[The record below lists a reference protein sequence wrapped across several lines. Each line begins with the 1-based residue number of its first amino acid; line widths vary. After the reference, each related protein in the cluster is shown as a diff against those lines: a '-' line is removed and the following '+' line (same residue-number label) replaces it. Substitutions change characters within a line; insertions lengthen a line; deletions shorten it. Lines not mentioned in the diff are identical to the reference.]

1 MLLWDCSSFNGD
13 AAFDERAED
22 HRQLASHA
30 AAGNLS
36 NCTLKSTSLSW
47 MMNISNWD
55 ENPPSKF
62 GEANVCEWNLEI
74 L

>member
-1 MLLWDCSSFNGD
+1 MLLWDCSSFKGA
-13 AAFDERAED
+13 AAFDEGAED
-22 HRQLASHA
+22 YGQLASRA
-30 AAGNLS
+30 AAGYLS
-36 NCTLKSTSLSW
+36 DGTLKSTSLSQ